1 MMKKV
6 FEHTLLNINFEK
18 FFRDMYTNKELQRIS
33 NELRIDII
41 KSISRAK
48 SGHPG
53 GSLSAIDIIV
63 YLFFNEIKRTKE
75 NALDP
80 DRHRFVL
87 SKGHGVPALYAVLA
101 KIGLITYEELM
112 DLRVL
117 GSRTQGHPSYVDL
130 PYVEASTGS
139 LGQGLSVAL
148 GIALAAKIDNRP
160 YRVYCMTGDGETQE
174 GQIWEA
180 LLAAP
185 KFQLDNL
192 CVIMDYNKSQIDGYI
207 KDVMDL
213 EPLKQKL
220 LAFNW
225 NVIEIDGHNFDEIG
239 NALNI
244 AKETKGKPTYIIAH
258 TIKGKGVSFMEDNVE
273 WHGKAPNEKETEL
286 AIQELEKLLVKN
298 G

>member
-1 MMKKV
+1 M
-6 FEHTLLNINFEK
+6 FTH
-18 FFRDMYTNKELQRIS
+18 KELQRIS

-41 KSISRAK
+41 KAISRAK

-53 GSLSAIDIIV
+53 GSLSAIDILV

-80 DRHRFVL
+80 NRHRFIL

-101 KIGLITYEELM
+101 RIGLITYDELM
-112 DLRVL
+112 NLRVL
-117 GSRTQGHPSYVDL
+117 GSPTQGHPSYLDL

-139 LGQGLSVAL
+139 LGQGLSIAI
-148 GIALAAKIDNRP
+148 GMALAAKIDKKS
-160 YRVYCMTGDGETQE
+160 YRIYCMTGDGESQE

-180 LLAAP
+180 ILSAP
-185 KFQLDNL
+185 KFNLDNL
-192 CVIMDYNKSQIDGYI
+192 CVILDYNKSQIDGYT

-213 EPLKQKL
+213 EPIKDKL
-220 LAFNW
+220 EAFKW
-225 NVIEIDGHNFDEIG
+225 NVLEIDGHNFEEIE

-244 AKETKGKPTYIIAH
+244 ARETKGKPTYIIAH
-258 TIKGKGVSFMEDNVE
+258 TIKGKGVSFMEDNIE

-286 AIQELEKLLVKN
+286 ALQELEKLLVSN
-298 G
+298 E

>member
-1 MMKKV
+1 
-6 FEHTLLNINFEK
+6 
-18 FFRDMYTNKELQRIS
+18 MYTHKQLQQIA
-33 NELRIDII
+33 NELRVDII
-41 KSISRAK
+41 KAISRAK

-53 GSLSAIDIIV
+53 GSLSAIDILV

-112 DLRVL
+112 NLRVL
-117 GSRTQGHPSYVDL
+117 GSRTQGHPSYSDL

-139 LGQGLSVAL
+139 LGQGLSVAV
-148 GIALAAKIDNRP
+148 GMALAAKIDKKS

-180 LLAAP
+180 ILSAP
-185 KFQLDNL
+185 KFNLDNL
-192 CVIMDYNKSQIDGYI
+192 CVILDYNKSQIDGYT

-213 EPLKQKL
+213 EPLKEKL
-220 LAFNW
+220 KAFKW
-225 NVIEIDGHNFDEIG
+225 NVLEIDGHNFEEME
-239 NALNI
+239 NAFNI
-244 AKETKGKPTYIIAH
+244 ARETKGKPTYIIAH
-258 TIKGKGVSFMEDNVE
+258 TIKGKGVSFMEDNIE

-286 AIQELEKLLVKN
+286 ALQELEKLLLSN

>member
-1 MMKKV
+1 ML
-6 FEHTLLNINFEK
+6 TLKNFS
-18 FFRDMYTNKELQRIS
+18 DMYTHNQLQQIA

-41 KSISRAK
+41 KAISRAK

-53 GSLSAIDIIV
+53 GSLSAIDILV

-87 SKGHGVPALYAVLA
+87 SKGHGVPALYAILA
-101 KIGLITYEELM
+101 RIGLISYEELM
-112 DLRVL
+112 NLRVL
-117 GSRTQGHPSYVDL
+117 GSRTQGHPSYLDL

-139 LGQGLSVAL
+139 LGQGLSVAI
-148 GIALAAKIDNRP
+148 GMALTAKIDKKS

-180 LLAAP
+180 ILSAP
-185 KFQLDNL
+185 KFNLDNL
-192 CVIMDYNKSQIDGYI
+192 CVILDYNKSQIDGFT

-213 EPLKQKL
+213 EPLKAKL
-220 LAFNW
+220 EAFKW
-225 NVIEIDGHNFDEIG
+225 NVLEIDGHNFAEIE
-239 NALNI
+239 NAFNI
-244 AKETKGKPTYIIAH
+244 AREVKGKPTYIIAH

-286 AIQELEKLLVKN
+286 ALQELQKLLVKN

>member
-1 MMKKV
+1 
-6 FEHTLLNINFEK
+6 
-18 FFRDMYTNKELQRIS
+18 MYTHKQLQQIA

-41 KSISRAK
+41 KAISRAK

-53 GSLSAIDIIV
+53 GSLSAIDILV

-80 DRHRFVL
+80 ERHRFVL

-101 KIGLITYEELM
+101 RIGLITYEELM
-112 DLRVL
+112 NLRVL
-117 GSRTQGHPSYVDL
+117 GSRTQGHPSYLDL

-139 LGQGLSVAL
+139 LGQGLSVAV
-148 GIALAAKIDNRP
+148 GMALAAKIDKKS

-180 LLAAP
+180 ILSAP
-185 KFQLDNL
+185 KFNLDNL
-192 CVIMDYNKSQIDGYI
+192 CVILDYNKSQIDGYI

-213 EPLKQKL
+213 EPLKAKL
-220 LAFNW
+220 EAFKW
-225 NVIEIDGHNFDEIG
+225 NVLEINGHNFEEIE
-239 NALNI
+239 NAFNI
-244 AKETKGKPTYIIAH
+244 ARETKGKPTYIIAH

-286 AIQELEKLLVKN
+286 ALQELEKLLVSN

>member
-1 MMKKV
+1 
-6 FEHTLLNINFEK
+6 
-18 FFRDMYTNKELQRIS
+18 MYTNKDLQRIA

-41 KSISRAK
+41 KAISKAK

-53 GSLSAIDIIV
+53 GSLSAIDLIV
-63 YLFFNEIKRTKE
+63 YLFFKEIKRTKE

-87 SKGHGVPALYAVLA
+87 SKGHGVPALYAVFYR
-101 KIGLITYEELM
+101 IGLISYDELM
-112 DLRVL
+112 NLRVL
-117 GSRTQGHPSYVDL
+117 GSRTQGHPSFVDL

-139 LGQGLSVAL
+139 LGQGLSVAI
-148 GIALAAKIDNRP
+148 GMALAAKIDKKD

-180 LLAAP
+180 ILSAP
-185 KFQLDNL
+185 KFNLDNL
-192 CVIMDYNKSQIDGYI
+192 CVLLDYNKSQIDGYI
-207 KDVMDL
+207 KDVMNL
-213 EPLKQKL
+213 EPLKEKL
-220 LAFNW
+220 IAFNW
-225 NVIEIDGHNFDEIG
+225 NVIEIDGHNFNEIEKAFDLAR
-239 NALNI
+239 N
-244 AKETKGKPTYIIAH
+244 TKDKPTYIIAH

-286 AIQELEKLLVKN
+286 AIAELQKLLDNN

>member
-1 MMKKV
+1 
-6 FEHTLLNINFEK
+6 
-18 FFRDMYTNKELQRIS
+18 MYTNRELQRIA

-41 KSISRAK
+41 KAISRAK

-53 GSLSAIDIIV
+53 GSLSAIDILV
-63 YLFFNEIKRTKE
+63 YLFFKEIKRTKE

-87 SKGHGVPALYAVLA
+87 SKGHGVPALYAVFSR
-101 KIGLITYEELM
+101 IGLITYEELM
-112 DLRVL
+112 NLRVL
-117 GSRTQGHPSYVDL
+117 GSRTQGHPSYIDL

-139 LGQGLSVAL
+139 LGQGLSVAI
-148 GIALAAKIDNRP
+148 GMALAAKIDKKD

-180 LLAAP
+180 ILSAP
-185 KFQLDNL
+185 KFKLGNL
-192 CVIMDYNKSQIDGYI
+192 CVILDYNKSQIDGYI

-213 EPLKQKL
+213 EPLKEKL
-220 LAFNW
+220 IAFNW
-225 NVIEIDGHNFDEIG
+225 NVVEIDGHNLDEIE
-239 NALNI
+239 NALNL
-244 AKETKGKPTYIIAH
+244 ARNTKGKPTYIIAH

-286 AIQELEKLLVKN
+286 ALAELQKLLDDN

>member
-1 MMKKV
+1 
-6 FEHTLLNINFEK
+6 
-18 FFRDMYTNKELQRIS
+18 MYTHKQLQQIA
-33 NELRIDII
+33 NGLRVDII
-41 KSISRAK
+41 KAISRAK

-53 GSLSAIDIIV
+53 GSLSAIDILV

-112 DLRVL
+112 NLRVL
-117 GSRTQGHPSYVDL
+117 GSRTQGHPSYSDL

-139 LGQGLSVAL
+139 LGQGLSVAV
-148 GIALAAKIDNRP
+148 GMALAAKIDKKS

-180 LLAAP
+180 ILSAP
-185 KFQLDNL
+185 KFNLDNL
-192 CVIMDYNKSQIDGYI
+192 CVILDYNKSQIDGYT

-213 EPLKQKL
+213 EPLKEKL
-220 LAFNW
+220 KAFKW
-225 NVIEIDGHNFDEIG
+225 NVLEIDGHNFEEME
-239 NALNI
+239 NAFNI
-244 AKETKGKPTYIIAH
+244 ARETKGKPTFIIAH
-258 TIKGKGVSFMEDNVE
+258 TIKGKGVSFMEDNIE

-286 AIQELEKLLVKN
+286 ALQELEKLLLSN

>member
-1 MMKKV
+1 
-6 FEHTLLNINFEK
+6 
-18 FFRDMYTNKELQRIS
+18 MYTHKQLQQIA

-41 KSISRAK
+41 KAISRAK

-53 GSLSAIDIIV
+53 GSLSAIDILV

-80 DRHRFVL
+80 ERHRFVL
-87 SKGHGVPALYAVLA
+87 SKGHGVPSLYAVLA
-101 KIGLITYEELM
+101 RIGLITYEELM
-112 DLRVL
+112 NLRVL
-117 GSRTQGHPSYVDL
+117 GSRTQGHPSYLDL

-139 LGQGLSVAL
+139 LGQGLSVAV
-148 GIALAAKIDNRP
+148 GMALAAKIDKKS

-180 LLAAP
+180 ILSAP
-185 KFQLDNL
+185 KFNLDNL
-192 CVIMDYNKSQIDGYI
+192 CVILDYNKSQIDGYI

-213 EPLKQKL
+213 EPLKAKL
-220 LAFNW
+220 EAFKW
-225 NVIEIDGHNFDEIG
+225 NVLEINGHNFEEIE
-239 NALNI
+239 NAFNI
-244 AKETKGKPTYIIAH
+244 ARETKGKPTYIIAH

-286 AIQELEKLLVKN
+286 ALQELEKLLVSN

>member
-1 MMKKV
+1 
-6 FEHTLLNINFEK
+6 
-18 FFRDMYTNKELQRIS
+18 MYTHNQLQQIA

-41 KSISRAK
+41 KAISRAK

-53 GSLSAIDIIV
+53 GSLSAIDILV

-87 SKGHGVPALYAVLA
+87 SKGHGVPALYAILA
-101 KIGLITYEELM
+101 RIGLISYEELM
-112 DLRVL
+112 NLRVL
-117 GSRTQGHPSYVDL
+117 GSRTQGHPSYLDL

-139 LGQGLSVAL
+139 LGQGLSVAI
-148 GIALAAKIDNRP
+148 GMALTAKIDKKS

-180 LLAAP
+180 ILSAP
-185 KFQLDNL
+185 KFNLDNL
-192 CVIMDYNKSQIDGYI
+192 CVILDYNKSQIDGFT

-213 EPLKQKL
+213 EPLKAKL
-220 LAFNW
+220 EAFKW
-225 NVIEIDGHNFDEIG
+225 NVLEIDGHNFAEIE
-239 NALNI
+239 NAFNI
-244 AKETKGKPTYIIAH
+244 AREVKGKPTYIIAH

-286 AIQELEKLLVKN
+286 ALQELQKLLVKN

>member
-1 MMKKV
+1 
-6 FEHTLLNINFEK
+6 
-18 FFRDMYTNKELQRIS
+18 MYTHNQLQQIA

-41 KSISRAK
+41 KAISRAK

-53 GSLSAIDIIV
+53 GSLSAIDILV

-87 SKGHGVPALYAVLA
+87 SKGHGVPALYAILA
-101 KIGLITYEELM
+101 RIGLISYEELM
-112 DLRVL
+112 NLRVL
-117 GSRTQGHPSYVDL
+117 GSRTQGHPSYLDL

-139 LGQGLSVAL
+139 LGQGLSVAI
-148 GIALAAKIDNRP
+148 GMALTAKIDKKS

-180 LLAAP
+180 ILSAP
-185 KFQLDNL
+185 KFNLDNL
-192 CVIMDYNKSQIDGYI
+192 CVILDYNKSQIDGFT

-213 EPLKQKL
+213 EPLKAKL
-220 LAFNW
+220 EAFKW
-225 NVIEIDGHNFDEIG
+225 NVLEIDGHNFAEIE
-239 NALNI
+239 NAFNI
-244 AKETKGKPTYIIAH
+244 AREANGKPTYIIAH

-286 AIQELEKLLVKN
+286 ALQELQKLLVKN

>member
-1 MMKKV
+1 
-6 FEHTLLNINFEK
+6 
-18 FFRDMYTNKELQRIS
+18 MYTHKQLQQIA

-41 KSISRAK
+41 KAISRAK

-53 GSLSAIDIIV
+53 GSLSAIDVLV

-101 KIGLITYEELM
+101 RIGLISYDELM
-112 DLRVL
+112 NLRVL
-117 GSRTQGHPSYVDL
+117 GSRTQGHPSYLDL

-139 LGQGLSVAL
+139 LGQGLSVAI
-148 GIALAAKIDNRP
+148 GMALAAKIDKKS

-180 LLAAP
+180 ILSAP
-185 KFQLDNL
+185 KFNLDNL
-192 CVIMDYNKSQIDGYI
+192 CVILDYNKSQIDGYT

-213 EPLKQKL
+213 EPLKAKL
-220 LAFNW
+220 ESFRW
-225 NVIEIDGHNFDEIG
+225 NVLEIDGHNFAEIE
-239 NALNI
+239 NAFNV
-244 AKETKGKPTYIIAH
+244 AREVKGKPTYIIAH

-286 AIQELEKLLVKN
+286 ALQELQKLLVKN

>member
-1 MMKKV
+1 
-6 FEHTLLNINFEK
+6 
-18 FFRDMYTNKELQRIS
+18 MYTHKQLQQIA

-41 KSISRAK
+41 KAISRAK

-80 DRHRFVL
+80 ERHRFVL

-101 KIGLITYEELM
+101 RIGLITYEELM
-112 DLRVL
+112 NLRVL
-117 GSRTQGHPSYVDL
+117 GSRTQGHPSYLDL

-139 LGQGLSVAL
+139 LGQGLSVAV
-148 GIALAAKIDNRP
+148 GMALAAKIDKKS

-180 LLAAP
+180 ILSAP
-185 KFQLDNL
+185 KFNLDNL
-192 CVIMDYNKSQIDGYI
+192 CVILDYNKSQIDGYI

-213 EPLKQKL
+213 EPLKAKL
-220 LAFNW
+220 EAFKW
-225 NVIEIDGHNFDEIG
+225 NVLEINGHNFEEIE
-239 NALNI
+239 NAFNI
-244 AKETKGKPTYIIAH
+244 ARETKGKPTYIIAH

-286 AIQELEKLLVKN
+286 ALQELEKLLVSN

>member
-1 MMKKV
+1 
-6 FEHTLLNINFEK
+6 
-18 FFRDMYTNKELQRIS
+18 MYTHNQLQQIA

-41 KSISRAK
+41 KAISRAK

-53 GSLSAIDIIV
+53 GSLSAIDILV
-63 YLFFNEIKRTKE
+63 YLFFNEINRTKE

-101 KIGLITYEELM
+101 RIGLISYEELM
-112 DLRVL
+112 NLRVL
-117 GSRTQGHPSYVDL
+117 GSRTQGHPSYLDL

-139 LGQGLSVAL
+139 LGQGLSVAI
-148 GIALAAKIDNRP
+148 GMALAAKIDKKS

-180 LLAAP
+180 ILSAP
-185 KFQLDNL
+185 KFNLDNL
-192 CVIMDYNKSQIDGYI
+192 CVILDYNKSQIDGYT

-213 EPLKQKL
+213 EPLKAKL
-220 LAFNW
+220 ESFRW
-225 NVIEIDGHNFDEIG
+225 NVLEIDGHNFAEIE
-239 NALNI
+239 NAFNV
-244 AKETKGKPTYIIAH
+244 AREVKGKPTYIIAH

-286 AIQELEKLLVKN
+286 ALQELQKLLVQN

>member
-1 MMKKV
+1 
-6 FEHTLLNINFEK
+6 
-18 FFRDMYTNKELQRIS
+18 MYTHKQLQQIA
-33 NELRIDII
+33 NELRVDII
-41 KSISRAK
+41 KAISRAK

-53 GSLSAIDIIV
+53 GSLSAIDILV

-112 DLRVL
+112 NLRVL
-117 GSRTQGHPSYVDL
+117 GSRTQGHPSYSDL

-139 LGQGLSVAL
+139 LGQGLSVAV
-148 GIALAAKIDNRP
+148 GMALAAKIDKKS

-180 LLAAP
+180 ILSAP
-185 KFQLDNL
+185 KFNLDNL
-192 CVIMDYNKSQIDGYI
+192 CVILDYNKSQIDGYT

-213 EPLKQKL
+213 EPLKDKL
-220 LAFNW
+220 KAFKW
-225 NVIEIDGHNFDEIG
+225 NVLEIDGHNFEEME
-239 NALNI
+239 NAFNI
-244 AKETKGKPTYIIAH
+244 ARETKGKPTYIIAH
-258 TIKGKGVSFMEDNVE
+258 TIKGKGVSFMEDNIE

-286 AIQELEKLLVKN
+286 ALQELEKLLVSN